1 MKKCFVDLDGVL
13 TDFEKKLAE
22 TLGKKLDRE
31 WDFGNDP
38 KVWAKID
45 DAGEEFW
52 VTMEWMP
59 DGHELWDYIKDF
71 KPTVLTSP
79 SRHPTSKSGKKIWLK
94 ENLPGV
100 PAIIDSK
107 KEEYAKD
114 GYILIDDREKNI
126 KKWEEAGGIGVLHK
140 DTKSTIKKLKK
151 IMDEKEKESNDLVVL
166 RDLSARLLSLGF
178 EKEAQH
184 LDLVAGKWE
193 DFLQQEKMR
202 KTPGTMLMDQDS
214 PAVSKSVPQRSFF
227 PDRILVNIAIDTLME
242 LKDQKAS
249 IIAEGIR
256 ELGSMDAKDPMALQK
271 KTDLIQKAQSYRDD
285 VGDLISTL
293 LSLRYDN
300 RDKFKIRDIES
311 EMKRLQRK
319 ILETKNLIKEDRPGD
334 VKNPFINQPP
344 VRSVKKDPFEKL
356 AKAITINPYDVVVQE
371 AVQELG
377 NKLQGVDIIQLEM
390 TCPGDRIAWVSNK
403 DLIKGRPGKERIIH
417 LCLKKIKDQF
427 KGRFGKA
434 YSAVSP
440 EDNRKMKEM
449 VKEFLVNVVL
459 PHEYVHIQ
467 QELTNQGEFGTSP
480 ETEAE
485 KAENW
490 KAMEP
495 FGIRRAMIKKL
506 DRIADSLEAAGFM
519 KEAYSIDAIADSLE
533 ASITKDASLELAFE
547 NLISSLNKRDYPKS
561 QVLSFLDKVLAS
573 AGPVV
578 GNITKL
584 IADAWKNALGKVVRS
599 PGDVLTIV
607 KRLKM
612 KSGELAEKTMPI
624 GIWADMAKMNDSEFI
639 NFVDSPIDHKSP
651 PSDNR
656 DPVHVLR

>member
-1 MKKCFVDLDGVL
+1 MRALYYKGISDMKKIFLDLDGVV
-13 TDFEKKLAE
+13 TDFKKKLAE
-22 TLGKKLDRE
+22 TLGKKLDRG

-45 DAGEEFW
+45 DAGEKFW
-52 VTMEWMP
+52 TEMEWMS
-59 DGHELWDYIKDF
+59 DGHELWDFIKDF
-71 KPTVLTSP
+71 KPTVLTAP
-79 SRHPTSKSGKKIWLK
+79 SRHETSKSGKKIWLK

-126 KKWEEAGGIGVLHK
+126 KKWEEAGGIGVLHT

-166 RDLSARLLSLGF
+166 RGLSARLFSLGF

-184 LDLVAGKWE
+184 LDIVAGKWE
-193 DFLQQEKMR
+193 EFLEKEKMR
-202 KTPGTMLMDQDS
+202 KSPGTMLMDYDT
-214 PAVSKSVPQRSFF
+214 PAVSQSGPPRSFF
-227 PDRILVNIAIDTLME
+227 PDRLLVNIAIDTLMD
-242 LKDQKAS
+242 LRDQRAS

-256 ELGSMDAKDPMALQK
+256 ELGNLDTKDPSTLQK
-271 KTDLIQKAQSYRDD
+271 KTDLVQKAQSYSDD

-319 ILETKNLIKEDRPGD
+319 ILSTKGLMKEERPGT
-334 VKNPFINQPP
+334 VKDPFIKQSPTF
-344 VRSVKKDPFEKL
+344 SAKKDPFSGRF

-377 NKLQGVDIIQLEM
+377 NRIQDVDVIQLEM

-403 DLIKGRPGKERIIH
+403 DLIKGRPGKEKIIH

-459 PHEYVHIQ
+459 PHEHVHIQ
-467 QELTNQGEFGTSP
+467 QELKNQGEFGVNP

-495 FGIRRAMIKKL
+495 FGIRRAMIARL
-506 DRIADSLEAAGFM
+506 DRIADHLESAGFI
-519 KEAYSIDAIADSLE
+519 KEAYNIDAIADSLE
-533 ASITKDASLELAFE
+533 IL
-547 NLISSLNKRDYPKS
+547 
-561 QVLSFLDKVLAS
+561 
-573 AGPVV
+573 
-578 GNITKL
+578 
-584 IADAWKNALGKVVRS
+584 
-599 PGDVLTIV
+599 
-607 KRLKM
+607 
-612 KSGELAEKTMPI
+612 
-624 GIWADMAKMNDSEFI
+624 
-639 NFVDSPIDHKSP
+639 
-651 PSDNR
+651 
-656 DPVHVLR
+656 

>member
-71 KPTVLTSP
+71 KPTVLTAP
-79 SRHPTSKSGKKIWLK
+79 SRHSSSKSGKKKWLK

-100 PAIIDSK
+100 PAIIDGD
-107 KEEYAKD
+107 KEKYAKD

-126 KKWEEAGGIGVLHK
+126 KKWEEAGGVGILHK

-166 RDLSARLLSLGF
+166 RGLSAKLLSLGF

-193 DFLQQEKMR
+193 DFLEQEKMR
-202 KTPGTMLMDQDS
+202 KSPGTMIMDYDT
-214 PAVSKSVPQRSFF
+214 PTPSKSGPPKSFF
-227 PDRILVNIAIDTLME
+227 PDRILVNIAIDTLMQ
-242 LKDQKAS
+242 LRDQKAS
-249 IIAEGIR
+249 IIAEGVR
-256 ELGSMDAKDPMALQK
+256 ELGAMDANDPMVLQK
-271 KTDLIQKAQSYRDD
+271 KTDLVQKAQSYRDD

-300 RDKFKIRDIES
+300 RDKFKIREIES

-319 ILETKNLIKEDRPGD
+319 ILDTKNVIKEDRPGG
-334 VKNPFINQPP
+334 VKNPFVNQSP
-344 VRSVKKDPFEKL
+344 VKSVKKDPFEKL
-356 AKAITINPYDVVVQE
+356 SKAITINPYDVVVQE

-377 NKLQGVDIIQLEM
+377 NKLQDVDVIQLEM

-403 DLIKGRPGKERIIH
+403 DLIKGRPGKEKIIH

-427 KGRFGKA
+427 RGRFGKA

-467 QELTNQGEFGTSP
+467 QELKNQGEFGNSP
-480 ETEAE
+480 ETDAE

-506 DRIADSLEAAGFM
+506 DSIADSLEAAGFV
-519 KEAYSIDAIADSLE
+519 KEAYSIDVIADTIESGFEL
-533 ASITKDASLELAFE
+533 DASLELAYI

-561 QVLSFLDKVLAS
+561 QVLAFLDKARVGT
-573 AGPVV
+573 GPVTGDIV
-578 GNITKL
+578 KL
-584 IADAWKNALGKVVRS
+584 TSDAWKTALEKVIRS
-599 PGDVLTIV
+599 PEDVLTIA
-607 KRLKM
+607 KRLKL
-612 KSGELAEKTMPI
+612 KSRELVEKTMSI
-624 GIWADMAKMNDSEFI
+624 MDWAEMANMSVPEFVK
-639 NFVDSPIDHKSP
+639 FVDSPIDSKSP
-651 PSDNR
+651 LGDDR
-656 DPVHVLR
+656 DPAVILK